1 MKLENMVLNTA
12 GFGALALGLG
22 IALSATSADALS
34 VNFESTSGESFT
46 ITDGGDNDGNNDDR
60 ALGSLGGF
68 DVGGF
73 RIGSVTATANDLDG
87 SSTLQTTSLTVAGG
101 GPEEFLTVT
110 TSDDS
115 FTAGANAPN
124 QSDVSY
130 SLGGSL
136 LRGTLEG
143 SGTVGDDENGDV
155 TTEILSFNPES
166 RQGERSFSG
175 DSQALAIVGDPFNM
189 ETTLTFGPQS
199 EGGSN
204 VNSTV
209 DTAPSAIP
217 LPAGAWLLLSALGG
231 MGVLQYRRRTTV

>member
-155 TTEILSFNPES
+155 TTEILSFNPEI
-166 RQGERSFSG
+166 QGEGSFSG

-189 ETTLTFGPQS
+189 ETTLMFGPQS